1 MTHDELVERAVKW
14 LKSTGRCGVAVPE
27 LVTYCDESPDAIG
40 WRSEGQICVL
50 IECKASRSDFLSDKK
65 KFFRKHP
72 EEGVGNKRYF
82 MTPPGLIDPKEL
94 PENWGLLEVNSKQV
108 RKVRESGD
116 HCIGWE
122 NYKSMRMMYSLLR
135 RTAKRGD
142 LVKCLAKKWG
152 GDFDSEITAP
162 EKDLPRHKSI
172 DHMAG
177 SMTADILRA
186 RDEKGQ

>member
-82 MTPPGLIDPKEL
+82 MTPPRLLDAAEVMGD
-94 PENWGLLEVNSKQV
+94 WGLLEVHGKQV
-108 RKVRESGD
+108 RKILESGD
-116 HCIGWE
+116 HCIGFQ
-122 NYKSMRMMYSLLR
+122 NRKSERMMYSLLR
-135 RTAKRGD
+135 RTTKRGD
-142 LVKCLAKKWG
+142 LTKCLAKKWG
-152 GDFDSEITAP
+152 GDLDGALSTGDS
-162 EKDLPRHKSI
+162 
-172 DHMAG
+172 
-177 SMTADILRA
+177 
-186 RDEKGQ
+186 